1 MNLPGFDR
9 KKAKSRRLAE
19 ISVDALRAGAHQPR
33 RMFANEEL
41 ESLAASIRE
50 NGILQPLLVRRCSG
64 GYEVVAGERRLRAAK
79 LAGLNTVPCMVVEME
94 EKDAAVCSLLENLQR
109 QDLSCFEEAEGIARL
124 IMEFGM
130 TQTQAAER
138 LGKQQSTIA
147 NKLRLLRFSPQERSL
162 IARYQLSERHARA
175 LLRLEDG
182 AARMQLLRE
191 IGEKELTVAKTEARV
206 EQLLNGQRKG
216 KAAPHTI
223 IIVKDV
229 RIFFNTVAHALD
241 LMRRSGIDASEEQ
254 NETDDCIEYV
264 IRIPKQAAC
273 KERSA

>member
-9 KKAKSRRLAE
+9 KKAKSRLAE
-19 ISVDALRAGAHQPR
+19 ISIDALQAGVHQPR
-33 RMFANEEL
+33 KMFAKEEL
-41 ESLAASIRE
+41 DSLAASIRE
-50 NGILQPLLVRRCSG
+50 NGILQPLLVRRCSDG
-64 GYEVVAGERRLRAAK
+64 FEVIAGERRLRAAK

-94 EKDAAVCSLLENLQR
+94 EQDAAVCSLLENLQR

-124 IMEFGM
+124 IVEFGM

-175 LLRLEDG
+175 LLRMEDETT
-182 AARMQLLRE
+182 RLQLLRE

-206 EQLLNGQRKG
+206 EQLLSGQKAG
-216 KAAPHTI
+216 KKPSNAI
-223 IIVKDV
+223 VVVKDV

-241 LMRRSGIDASEEQ
+241 LMRRSGINASEEQ

>member
-9 KKAKSRRLAE
+9 KKAKSRLAE
-19 ISVDALRAGAHQPR
+19 ISIDALQAGVHQPR
-33 RMFANEEL
+33 KMFAKEEL
-41 ESLAASIRE
+41 DSLAASIRE
-50 NGILQPLLVRRCSG
+50 NGILQPLLVRRCSDG
-64 GYEVVAGERRLRAAK
+64 FEVIAGERRLRAAK

-94 EKDAAVCSLLENLQR
+94 EQDAAVCSLLENLQR

-124 IMEFGM
+124 IVEFGM

-175 LLRLEDG
+175 LLRMEDETT
-182 AARMQLLRE
+182 RLQLLRE

-206 EQLLNGQRKG
+206 EQLLSGQKAG
-216 KAAPHTI
+216 KKPSNAI
-223 IIVKDV
+223 IVVKDV

-241 LMRRSGIDASEEQ
+241 LMRRSGINASEEQ

>member
-9 KKAKSRRLAE
+9 KKAKSRLAE
-19 ISVDALRAGAHQPR
+19 ISIDALQAGVHQPR
-33 RMFANEEL
+33 KMFAKEEL
-41 ESLAASIRE
+41 DSLAASIRE
-50 NGILQPLLVRRCSG
+50 NGILQPLLVRRCSDG
-64 GYEVVAGERRLRAAK
+64 FEVIAGERRLRAAK
-79 LAGLNTVPCMVVEME
+79 LAGLNTVPSMVVEME
-94 EKDAAVCSLLENLQR
+94 EQDAAVCSLLENLQR

-124 IMEFGM
+124 IVEFGM

-175 LLRLEDG
+175 LLRMEDETT
-182 AARMQLLRE
+182 RLQLLRE

-206 EQLLNGQRKG
+206 EQLLSGQKAG
-216 KAAPHTI
+216 KKPSNAI
-223 IIVKDV
+223 IVVKDV

-241 LMRRSGIDASEEQ
+241 LMRRSGINASEEQ